1 MVATLLGILFDGLAY
16 GMLLFLI
23 AVGLSV
29 TMGLMGFVN
38 LAHGVFAMIGGYV
51 AVLLVARAGWPF
63 LATLPAAFLVA
74 GAAGAA
80 LERLLYRRLYD
91 RGPLDQLLFTVGLVF
106 IAIAAATYGFGAGQ
120 QAITLP
126 RFLQGQTHGLGLTL
140 GTYRLFLIGA
150 GLAVFAG
157 LALGVQRTRFG
168 ARIRA
173 AVDDPLMATG
183 LGIHV
188 GGLFGVTFALGCGL
202 AGLGGALGL
211 DVLGLD
217 PSFPLKYLVYF
228 LIVVS
233 VGGLGSIGGSLIAAL
248 LIGVLDFAGKY
259 YLPQSGAFIVY
270 AVMAAILAWRRDGL
284 LPRRAS

>member
-1 MVATLLGILFDGLAY
+1 MVAALLGILFDGLAY

>member
-1 MVATLLGILFDGLAY
+1 MIATLVGILFDGLAY

-23 AVGLSV
+23 GVGLSV

-51 AVLLVARAGWPF
+51 AVILMARAGWPF
-63 LATLPAAFLVA
+63 VATLPAAFVAA

-80 LERLLYRRLYD
+80 LERSLYRRLYD

-106 IAIAAATYGFGAGQ
+106 IAIAAATFWFGPGQ
-120 QAITLP
+120 QAVTLP
-126 RFLQGQTHGLGLTL
+126 AFLRGQIHVLGLSL
-140 GTYRLFLIGA
+140 GTYRLFLLG
-150 GLAVFAG
+150 VG
-157 LALGVQRTRFG
+157 LALFSALVLGIQRTRFG

-188 GGLFGVTFALGCGL
+188 GGLFGVTFALGSGL
-202 AGLGGALGL
+202 AGLGGALGVE
-211 DVLGLD
+211 VLGLD

-233 VGGLGSIGGSLIAAL
+233 VGGLGSIGGPLIAAL

-259 YLPQSGAFIVY
+259 YLPRTGAFIVY
-270 AVMAAILAWRRDGL
+270 AVMAAILAWRREGL